1 MPNRLLLLTP
11 LVFQSVPALAAEPAP
26 LPPAVRAMIEQAI
39 AGGNQSDIDTVA
51 RIAQKT
57 YPGAQAEVAA
67 MVNAYG
73 EQKAT
78 EKKEKIEQAGMFQ
91 LWEGRGEVGGFRS
104 TGSASEV
111 GISVG
116 INLTR
121 TGLHWSHT
129 LSGSA
134 DYRRANGETSR
145 QRFVASYQP
154 RYQFDPSGFT
164 YALIQFERDPIIGFD
179 SRYTGSV
186 GIGYKL
192 IQGKKVNLSI
202 DAGPSVRHVEYL
214 DDTGETKLGARSS
227 LDFGWKLSDTLTF
240 RQTAS
245 GYAERDA
252 QSVIAQTSLT
262 TRLVSRL
269 SANFSYNVQYESPT
283 RLNDE
288 RFDTLS
294 KATLVYDF

>member
-1 MPNRLLLLTP
+1 MLKRLPLLSSLLFLST
-11 LVFQSVPALAAEPAP
+11 PALADEPSP

-39 AGGNQSDIDTVA
+39 AGGNQGDIDTVA

-67 MVNAYG
+67 MVNAYDK
-73 EQKAT
+73 QKAE
-78 EKKEKIEQAGMFQ
+78 EKKEKIEQAGVLQ
-91 LWEGRGEVGGFRS
+91 LWEGRGEIGGFRS
-104 TGSASEV
+104 TGSTSEI
-111 GISVG
+111 GISAAL
-116 INLTR
+116 NLTR

-154 RYQFDPSGFT
+154 RYQFDPSGFA
-164 YALIQFERDPIIGFD
+164 YGLVQFERDPIIGFD
-179 SRYTGSV
+179 SRYTGSA

-192 IQGKKVNLSI
+192 IQSKKVNLSL
-202 DAGPSVRHVEYL
+202 DAGPSVRHVEYI
-214 DDTGETKLGARSS
+214 DGSGETKLGARSS
-227 LDFGWKLSDTLTF
+227 VDFGWKLSDTLTF

-245 GYAERDA
+245 GYAENDVR
-252 QSVIAQTSLT
+252 SLIAQTSLT

-269 SANFSYNVQYESPT
+269 SANFSYNVQYETQT
-283 RLNDE
+283 RLTDE
-288 RFDTLS
+288 RLDTLS